1 MSRYVLHLP
10 ANMPDWQVRAFL
22 NRFNRTNEERNGML
36 RVTNETKAVLRTEG
50 TGRVIG
56 FVKSDEPGRISI
68 AVPADRAVMTAT
80 QARQLAA
87 WLNDEAA
94 KAEKS
99 STESARTSA
108 GWRAAEAQ
116 RQEEIRAALGG
127 QFARRF

>member
-1 MSRYVLHLP
+1 MLHLP

-22 NRFNRTNEERNGML
+22 NHFTRTNKERNNML
-36 RVTNETKAVLRTEG
+36 RVTNETKAILRTEG
-50 TGRVIG
+50 TGRVVG
-56 FVKSDEPGRISI
+56 FVKSDEPGKISI
-68 AVPADRAVMTAT
+68 AVPSDRAVMTPT

-87 WLNDEAA
+87 WLRDEAA

-108 GWRAAEAQ
+108 GWRATEAR